1 MAGIVGLDED
11 SMLEVVLV
19 DQGRRGWAWEVRD
32 QSGTTLVKGKTKAR
46 KEAKYQR
53 DRALF
58 HLLATGWQPSGHKP
72 PRDDISNRVR

>member
-1 MAGIVGLDED
+1 MF
-11 SMLEVVLV
+11 EVMLV

-46 KEAKYQR
+46 QEAKYQR

-58 HLLATGWQPSGHKP
+58 QILATGWTPSGAKP
-72 PRDDISNRVR
+72 PRGDISDRVR